1 MKVRSEVNAYCY
13 SADANDFHLFWLI
26 EFSKFI
32 SGGEGK
38 LRKIQF
44 SRFSIFLF
52 FLLAEPTM
60 YALWCKSSFLWRKIL
75 EQNWNFTCVW
85 TVKCCET
92 IHATRKFFKCKNDH
106 HPSKGEKD
114 NGTPSF
120 GKNHLLGNEFWVC
133 RVQKLSPYCSL
144 IHKD

>member
-1 MKVRSEVNAYCY
+1 MLTAIVPMPMIFICFDWLNFLNSSPVVKVSWEKFN
-13 SADANDFHLFWLI
+13 FHD
-26 EFSKFI
+26 
-32 SGGEGK
+32 
-38 LRKIQF
+38 
-44 SRFSIFLF
+44 FLF
-52 FLLAEPTM
+52 FFYLQSLLCMHSDANH
-60 YALWCKSSFLWRKIL
+60 LFLWRKIL

-106 HPSKGEKD
+106 HPSKAEKD

>member
-1 MKVRSEVNAYCY
+1 MLTAIVPMPMIFICFDWLNFLNSSLVVKVSLEKFNFH
-13 SADANDFHLFWLI
+13 DFLF
-26 EFSKFI
+26 F
-32 SGGEGK
+32 
-38 LRKIQF
+38 
-44 SRFSIFLF
+44 F

-106 HPSKGEKD
+106 HPSKAEKD